1 VSESRVHVIA
11 PLTAAAL
18 IAQQVGSNAIRDG
31 LFLSHFS
38 VTTLPYFIAGSALLA
53 IPAAQASGRL
63 LVRFGPNRVVPA
75 LLALSGALFLTE
87 WALLGSKPR
96 LAAVLLYLHSAVLG
110 GIAISAFWS
119 LLNERFDP
127 HSAKPLLAR
136 VAAAA
141 TFGGLVGGVGA
152 ERVAALLSQ
161 GALLAVLGGTG
172 AVCVGGAM
180 FVGRGTPR
188 RKAAAEAD
196 ESRSG
201 WAEIRRVPLLR
212 DLALVIALAAMLA
225 ALVDYVLKAEVVAYY
240 GKGEPLVRF
249 FGLFYAGT
257 GFAAFLIQAALGRLA
272 LTRLGL
278 AGSVASHP
286 VVVGA
291 AGVLGFFLPPPWRG
305 ILPRTL
311 DVAVRNSVFRAG
323 YELFYTPLPD
333 ATKRSAKSIV
343 DVAWDCFGKAGGA
356 GLIVILTKLDAA
368 YSLAAV
374 NAVAVIA
381 AAAELMV
388 ARRLRAGYV
397 GALEKGLRTQSDRG
411 SMPEYSLADFTA
423 VQSLGGLDR
432 SAVLLALGEA
442 GGRRDAGGGRA
453 ITTATTPSSDPVIA
467 AIGELRSGDLARIRA
482 ALREPPRDPLM
493 IGALIPLLARTE
505 VLRAT
510 VAALV
515 AYGPRAAGQLV
526 DTLLDAAAP
535 EVVRRRL
542 PLVLK
547 SCRSSLA
554 RDGLFQALAAPNLEL
569 RLRCGRALLALTADN
584 PDLAVPMPAALAV
597 VERELAG
604 DAGEAGLVR
613 EHVFNLL
620 ALALE
625 REPLHI
631 AARAFETDD
640 PYLRGTALEYLETV
654 LSPALFAALQPRLAG
669 KVASAPAPRHRPT
682 AEARA
687 DLLRAGATMHLSLE
701 EVRRQLAATDPGDG
715 D

>member
-1 VSESRVHVIA
+1 MHLVA

-31 LFLSHFS
+31 LFLSWFP

-53 IPAAQASGRL
+53 IPTAQGSGRL
-63 LVRFGPNRVVPA
+63 LVRFGPTRVVPA
-75 LLALSGALFLTE
+75 LLALAGGLFLVE
-87 WALLGSKPR
+87 WALLGVEPR
-96 LAAVLLYLHSAVLG
+96 AAAVLLYLHSSVLG
-110 GIAISAFWS
+110 GVAISAFWS

-141 TFGGLVGGVGA
+141 TVGGLVGGVGA

-161 GALLAVLGGTG
+161 RALLVVLGTVATSCVAGAVL
-172 AVCVGGAM
+172 
-180 FVGRGTPR
+180 VGRGTPR
-188 RKAAAEAD
+188 RRASAPAAD
-196 ESRSG
+196 SDSG
-201 WAEIRRVPLLR
+201 WSEIRRVPLLR
-212 DLALVIALAAMLA
+212 DLALVVALAAMLA
-225 ALVDYVLKAEVVAYY
+225 ALVDYLLKAQAVAYY

-257 GFAAFLIQAALGRLA
+257 GSAAFLIQAVLGRVS

-286 VVVGA
+286 VMVGA
-291 AGVLGFFLPPPWRG
+291 AGLLGFVLPSPWRG
-305 ILPRTL
+305 ILPRTFDL
-311 DVAVRNSVFRAG
+311 AVRNSVFRAG

-356 GLIVILTKLDAA
+356 GLVLVLTRLGTG
-368 YSLAAV
+368 YTLAAV
-374 NAVAVIA
+374 NVAAVIA
-381 AAAELMV
+381 AGAELMV
-388 ARRLRAGYV
+388 SRRLRTGYV
-397 GALEKGLRTQSDRG
+397 GALEGGLRRQSEDSG
-411 SMPEYSLADFTA
+411 SAPQYSLADFTA
-423 VQSLGGLDR
+423 VQSLGGIDR

-442 GGRRDAGGGRA
+442 GEGRA
-453 ITTATTPSSDPVIA
+453 APAEGRPLDPVVA
-467 AIGELRSGDLARIRA
+467 AVADLRSGDLARIRVR
-482 ALREPPRDPLM
+482 LREPLRDPLL
-493 IGALIPLLARTE
+493 IGALIPLLARTD
-505 VLRAT
+505 VLRA
-510 VAALV
+510 VVGALS

-526 DTLLDAAAP
+526 DALLDPEVP

-547 SCRSSLA
+547 SCASPLA
-554 RDGLFQALAAPNLEL
+554 RDGLVQALDAPSLEV
-569 RLRCGRALLALTADN
+569 RLRCGRALLALTADH
-584 PDLAVPMPAALAV
+584 PALATPFPGALAA
-597 VERELAG
+597 VERELGG
-604 DAGEAGLVR
+604 DADPGLAR

-620 ALALE
+620 ALSLE
-625 REPLHI
+625 REPVQI

-654 LSPALFAALQPRLAG
+654 LSAALFAALQPRLAG
-669 KVASAPAPRHRPT
+669 AGAPAPRHRPT

-687 DLLRAGATMHLSLE
+687 DLMRAGATMQMTRE
-701 EVRRQLAATDPGDG
+701 DVRRHLAATDPGDG

>member
-1 VSESRVHVIA
+1 VSESRVHLVA

-31 LFLSHFS
+31 LFLSWFH
-38 VTTLPYFIAGSALLA
+38 VTSLPYFIAGSALLA
-53 IPAAQASGRL
+53 IPTAQGSGRL
-63 LVRFGPNRVVPA
+63 LVRFGPRRVVPA
-75 LLALSGALFLTE
+75 LLALSAALFLTE
-87 WALLGSKPR
+87 WALLGPQPR
-96 LAAVLLYLHSAVLG
+96 AAAVLLYLHSSVLG
-110 GIAISAFWS
+110 GIAVSAFWS

-152 ERVAALLSQ
+152 ERVAALRSQ
-161 GALLAVLGGTG
+161 SALLVVLGVIAATSVAGAVLVARG
-172 AVCVGGAM
+172 A
-180 FVGRGTPR
+180 PR
-188 RKAAAEAD
+188 RRPSAETD
-196 ESRSG
+196 EGQSG
-201 WAEIRRVPLLR
+201 WSEIRRVPLLR
-212 DLALVIALAAMLA
+212 DLALVIAFAAMLA
-225 ALVDYVLKAEVVAYY
+225 ALVDYLLKAEAVAYF
-240 GKGEPLVRF
+240 GKGEHLVRF

-291 AGVLGFFLPPPWRG
+291 AGVLGFILPSPWRG
-305 ILPRTL
+305 LLPRTL
-311 DVAVRNSVFRAG
+311 DVSVRNSVFRAG
-323 YELFYTPLPD
+323 YELFYTPLPE

-356 GLIVILTKLDAA
+356 ALIVVLTHLGAGF
-368 YSLAAV
+368 SLAAV
-374 NAVAVIA
+374 NVAAVMA
-381 AAAELMV
+381 AGAELVV

-397 GALEKGLRTQSDRG
+397 GALEGGLRRRSEDTG
-411 SMPEYSLADFTA
+411 SAPAPQYSLADFTA

-432 SAVLLALGEA
+432 SAVLQALGEA
-442 GGRRDAGGGRA
+442 GERRGVGERR
-453 ITTATTPSSDPVIA
+453 TAAPTGARPPDPVGA
-467 AIGELRSGDLARIRA
+467 AMTELRSDDLARIRA
-482 ALREPPRDPLM
+482 ALREPPRS
-493 IGALIPLLARTE
+493 PLLIDALVPLLGRTD
-505 VLRAT
+505 VLRPT
-510 VAALV
+510 VAALS
-515 AYGPRAAGQLV
+515 AYGPRAAGHLV
-526 DTLLDAAAP
+526 DALLDP
-535 EVVRRRL
+535 ETSDVVRRRL

-547 SCRSSLA
+547 SCASSLA
-554 RDGLFQALAAPNLEL
+554 RDGLVQALDAPSLEL
-569 RLRCGRALLALTADN
+569 RLRCGRALLALTGN
-584 PDLAVPMPAALAV
+584 HPELAPPTPAVLAAV
-597 VERELAG
+597 QRELGG
-604 DAGEAGLVR
+604 DGDPHVVR

-620 ALALE
+620 ALTLE
-625 REPLHI
+625 REPVHI

-669 KVASAPAPRHRPT
+669 VGTAAPRHRPT

-687 DLLRAGATMHLSLE
+687 DLLRAGATMHMSLE
-701 EVRRQLAATDPGDG
+701 DVRRQLAATDPGDG

>member
-1 VSESRVHVIA
+1 VSESRVHLVA

-31 LFLSHFS
+31 LFLSSFA

-53 IPAAQASGRL
+53 IPTAQASGRL
-63 LVRFGPNRVVPA
+63 LVRFGPRRVVPA

-87 WALLGSKPR
+87 WALLGPQPR
-96 LAAVLLYLHSAVLG
+96 AAAVLLYLHSSVLG
-110 GIAISAFWS
+110 GIAVSAFWS

-161 GALLAVLGGTG
+161 GALLVVLGGTG
-172 AVCVGGAM
+172 AACAAGAVL
-180 FVGRGTPR
+180 VGRGAPR
-188 RKAAAEAD
+188 RRASTAAD

-201 WAEIRRVPLLR
+201 WSEIRRVPLLR
-212 DLALVIALAAMLA
+212 DLALVIASAAMLA
-225 ALVDYVLKAEVVAYY
+225 ALVDYVLKAEAVAYY
-240 GKGEPLVRF
+240 GKGEALVRF

-291 AGVLGFFLPPPWRG
+291 AAVLSFVLPSPWRG

-323 YELFYTPLPD
+323 YELFYTPLPE
-333 ATKRSAKSIV
+333 ASKRSAKSIV
-343 DVAWDCFGKAGGA
+343 DVAWDSFGKAGGA
-356 GLIVILTKLDAA
+356 GLILLLTRLGAG

-374 NAVAVIA
+374 NVAAVISA
-381 AAAELMV
+381 GAELMV

-397 GALEKGLRTQSDRG
+397 GALEGGLRRQSEDTG
-411 SMPEYSLADFTA
+411 SAPAPQYSLADFTA

-432 SAVLLALGEA
+432 SAVLAALDEA
-442 GGRRDAGGGRA
+442 GERRGAGERRA
-453 ITTATTPSSDPVIA
+453 AVSPAVPPADPMVA
-467 AIGELRSGDLARIRA
+467 AIAELRSGDLARIRV
-482 ALREPPRDPLM
+482 ALREPPRDPLL
-493 IGALIPLLARTE
+493 IGALVPLLARTD
-505 VLRAT
+505 VLRAV

-515 AYGPRAAGQLV
+515 AYGPRTAGQLV
-526 DTLLDAAAP
+526 DALLDPDTP

-547 SCRSSLA
+547 SCASPRA
-554 RDGLFQALAAPNLEL
+554 RDGLLQALAASSLEL
-569 RLRCGRALLALTADN
+569 RLRCGRALLALTGDH
-584 PDLAVPMPAALAV
+584 PELAAPMPAALAA
-597 VERELAG
+597 VERELGG
-604 DAGEAGLVR
+604 DGDPRVVR

-620 ALALE
+620 ALTLE
-625 REPLHI
+625 REPVHI

-669 KVASAPAPRHRPT
+669 AGTAAPRHRPT

-687 DLLRAGATMHLSLE
+687 DLLRAGATMQMSLE
-701 EVRRQLAATDPGDG
+701 DVRRQLAATDPGDG